1 MTLAEVKENMKVVVT
16 EPLVLPLRRKEG
28 EVVDLE
34 EVLSLLQEMGVPH
47 YVEDGGVYAP
57 TSYDPTTDA
66 VRLGGDPREQ
76 VLVAPRHWEGRPVRV
91 VIPVVGEEGEVMP
104 EDLLLH
110 RLRAFPGGE
119 AEAREDGVYAF
130 LVKGP
135 RGFERPFT
143 LREKREAEWVK
154 VAVPVE
160 PEPQPKTEDPEGL
173 EVPPEYLTR
182 FLKEARAKGDLGAI
196 ARVAWAYR
204 KAPLE
209 VQEKVRAL
217 LERYAVLDQE
227 GEGPLDGVYALGWR
241 EAG

>member
-1 MTLAEVKENMKVVVT
+1 MNPVEVKRMKVKVT
-16 EPLVLPLRRKEG
+16 EPLALPLRRKEG

-34 EVLSLLQEMGVPH
+34 EALSLLKEMDVPH

-57 TSYDPTTDA
+57 TSYDPTTDT
-66 VRLGGDPREQ
+66 VRLGGDSRKW

-91 VIPVVGEEGEVMP
+91 VIPVVGKEGEAMP

-110 RLRAFPGGE
+110 RLRAFPGGQ
-119 AEAREDGVYAF
+119 AEAREDGVYA
-130 LVKGP
+130 LLLAKNG
-135 RGFERPFT
+135 RYERPFT
-143 LREKREAEWVK
+143 IREEREAEWVK

-160 PEPQPKTEDPEGL
+160 PELQPKAEDPEGL

-182 FLKEARAKGDLGAI
+182 FLEEARAKGDLGAV
-196 ARVAWAYR
+196 ARVSRAYR

-209 VQEKVRAL
+209 VQEEVRAL

-241 EAG
+241 EDG